1 MPHDNSNR
9 KLQVGDEVI
18 VKFVIKSLAEGE
30 EFCNVTLETV
40 RGRRPDGAKET
51 WSAVNTGV
59 VELVPK

>member
-1 MPHDNSNR
+1 MPHDNSNQ

-18 VKFVIKSLAEGE
+18 VKFVIKSLTEGE

-59 VELVPK
+59 VELVKP